1 MIAEIIE
8 KYCFENSSS
17 SQQAELLDEIERFT
31 NLKVQMPQMLSGK
44 YQGQFLSFI
53 SKLIKPNRV
62 LEIGTYTGYSGICL
76 ASGLNHNGEM
86 ITIDINEEL
95 YDDVKGF
102 FDKSEFGR
110 KINYKIGNA
119 LDIVP
124 TLEGTFD
131 IIFLD
136 ADKKN
141 YLNYL
146 PLVISKMHKGS
157 LLITDNVLWK
167 GKVVQETKDSDTV
180 AIDLFNKQLNSHP
193 DLDVIIVPIRDG
205 VSLSRK
211 K

>member
-1 MIAEIIE
+1 
-8 KYCFENSSS
+8 
-17 SQQAELLDEIERFT
+17 
-31 NLKVQMPQMLSGK
+31 
-44 YQGQFLSFI
+44 
-53 SKLIKPNRV
+53 

-76 ASGLNHNGEM
+76 ASGLNDNGEM

-95 YDDVKGF
+95 YDDVKRF

-119 LDIVP
+119 LDIIP

-167 GKVVQETKDSDTV
+167 GKVVQEAKDSDTL

>member
-53 SKLIKPNRV
+53 SKMIKPNRV

-76 ASGLNHNGEM
+76 ASGLNDNGEM

-95 YDDVKGF
+95 YDDVKRF

-119 LDIVP
+119 HDIVP

-136 ADKKN
+136 ADKRN